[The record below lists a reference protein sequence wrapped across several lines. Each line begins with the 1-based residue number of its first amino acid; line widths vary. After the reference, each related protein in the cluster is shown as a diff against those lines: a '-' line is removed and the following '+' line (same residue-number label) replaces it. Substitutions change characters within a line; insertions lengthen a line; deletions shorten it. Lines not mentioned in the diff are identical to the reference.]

1 MDFLIALSQDIC
13 GSKIT
18 WQFCH
23 TGLFFSFLE
32 AVTLQCLLWTWIFW
46 VNFTRL
52 TGWPLCERESYSSF
66 TLPGCPHHSAA
77 CSAGQNKQHS
87 QLNTIWPGQWNHGVN
102 QTLRQSDFPEG
113 TLLGPIFFS
122 AWSPSSP
129 AEWEQVLFCFFQL
142 SAPYLHL
149 WSYSC
154 DSLCAGSLLC
164 WPKCTRWCQLSGIS
178 IQWIQIK
185 KKKKNRTEIKERY
198 SHCTDCTVWH
208 RTESLWLMLWNCYFP
223 LL

>member
-1 MDFLIALSQDIC
+1 MVAKSRDSFVIQV
-13 GSKIT
+13 
-18 WQFCH
+18 
-23 TGLFFSFLE
+23 FFSVFLKQWHCNVCSE
-32 AVTLQCLLWTWIFW
+32 RGFSGWISPALRAGHF
-46 VNFTRL
+46 VRR
-52 TGWPLCERESYSSF
+52 RESYSSF

-122 AWSPSSP
+122 AWSLSSP
-129 AEWEQVLFCFFQL
+129 AEWERALFCFFQL

-164 WPKCTRWCQLSGIS
+164 WPKCTRWWQLSGIS
-178 IQWIQIK
+178 IQCIQLK
-185 KKKKNRTEIKERY
+185 KKRKTELK
-198 SHCTDCTVWH
+198 
-208 RTESLWLMLWNCYFP
+208 
-223 LL
+223 